1 MRNFSIML
9 IGLLCTSV
17 NSPDMVYQVE
27 TLPIEEIKIEQKEI
41 KIAPIVR
48 NVDDLVEA
56 MVWVESKG
64 KEDAYAKRENAA
76 GILQI
81 RPIMVNDVNRILN
94 LNKDDRFYTL
104 DDRWDKEK
112 SIEMFYVFVDYY
124 HKESS
129 YEEIARCWNGGPK
142 GLQKKQTKKYWKKV
156 QNTLN
161 KNEDSSYRG

>member
-1 MRNFSIML
+1 MIDFIHLTIDGM
-9 IGLLCTSV
+9 
-17 NSPDMVYQVE
+17 
-27 TLPIEEIKIEQKEI
+27 
-41 KIAPIVR
+41 
-48 NVDDLVEA
+48 
-56 MVWVESKG
+56 
-64 KEDAYAKRENAA
+64 
-76 GILQI
+76 
-81 RPIMVNDVNRILN
+81 
-94 LNKDDRFYTL
+94 
-104 DDRWDKEK
+104 KEK

>member
-1 MRNFSIML
+1 M
-9 IGLLCTSV
+9 GLLCTSV
-17 NSPDMVYQVE
+17 NSPDMVYEME

-112 SIEMFYVFVDYY
+112 SIEMFYVFVDLSLI
-124 HKESS
+124 H
-129 YEEIARCWNGGPK
+129 I
-142 GLQKKQTKKYWKKV
+142 
-156 QNTLN
+156 
-161 KNEDSSYRG
+161 

>member
-1 MRNFSIML
+1 MRNFSLIL

-17 NSPDMVYQVE
+17 NTPEMVYEIE
-27 TLPIEEIKIEQKEI
+27 TLPIEKIKIEKKEI
-41 KIAPIVR
+41 EIKPIVR
-48 NVDDLVEA
+48 DLEDLIEA

-64 KEDAYAKRENAA
+64 DPKAFAKREDAA
-76 GILQI
+76 GVLQI
-81 RPIMVNDVNRILN
+81 RPIMVNEVNRILN
-94 LNKDDRFYTL
+94 IKKDDRFYTL
-104 DDRWDKEK
+104 DDRWNETK

-124 HKESS
+124 HKDSS

-142 GLQKKQTKKYWKKV
+142 GLQKKQTKRYWKKV

>member
-1 MRNFSIML
+1 M
-9 IGLLCTSV
+9 GLLCTSV
-17 NSPDMVYQVE
+17 NSPDMVYEIE

-64 KEDAYAKRENAA
+64 KEDVREN
-76 GILQI
+76 GRILQI